1 MAGNEDV
8 LYKRTKNNLKRKIFV
23 VVLIVLL
30 LSFAWLWFVRA
41 QSVKRNGT
49 ERQNVLIYA
58 PARSG
63 SSFLGQIFNQHED
76 VFYLYEPLYIYTI
89 LNKLRV
95 MSSSQLQNDS
105 LTLLRDCF
113 QCNFTSHELYLYF
126 ISNPGYSSTLF
137 RESSKAMSTRPLCR
151 YQEKLKSKKKKK
163 DKAQIMCENRL
174 EAKMTSSVCR
184 QHKQVTVK
192 VLSHRIKF
200 SEILK
205 WASSMKNLKI
215 IHLLRD
221 PRAIIASR
229 LRLGWIS
236 KPHATFKIQ
245 EFCNR
250 LNNDLQFVK
259 ILRKSNISR
268 NYVIVRYED
277 LVANVL
283 PVVRNIFKATGLD
296 STVDLEKWL
305 VENTSWSGSINTLE
319 PFRTS
324 RRNALKTANFWR
336 KNISMTVVRKVEKNC
351 RLAMK
356 EAGYREVEDIH
367 ELRKETSSLLVRPS
381 DGINEFL
388 LQQLHSNTP

>member
-8 LYKRTKNNLKRKIFV
+8 LYKRTKNNLTGKIFV

-137 RESSKAMSTRPLCR
+137 RESSKALSTRPLCR
-151 YQEKLKSKKKKK
+151 NQEKLKSWDGEKE
-163 DKAQIMCENRL
+163 KAQIMCENRL
-174 EAKMTSSVCR
+174 EAKLTSLVCR

-192 VLSHRIKF
+192 LLSHRIKL

-205 WASSMKNLKI
+205 LASSKKNLKI

-236 KPHATFKIQ
+236 KTATFKIQ
-245 EFCNR
+245 EFCNQ
-250 LNNDLQFVK
+250 LNDDLQLVK
-259 ILRKSNISR
+259 FLRKSNITQ
-268 NYVIVRYED
+268 NYIIVRYED

-283 PVVRNIFKATGLD
+283 PVVRDIFKATGLNLKD
-296 STVDLEKWL
+296 NLEKWL
-305 VENTSWSGSINTLE
+305 VENTRWSGSINTLE
-319 PFRTS
+319 PFRTTK
-324 RRNALKTANFWR
+324 RNALRTANFWR
-336 KNISMTVVRKVEKNC
+336 KNISMNTVRKVEKNC

-356 EAGYREVEDIH
+356 EAGYRAVQDIH
-367 ELRKETSSLLVRPS
+367 ELRNESSSLLDRPS
-381 DGINEFL
+381 DAINEFF
-388 LQQLHSNTP
+388 LQQLHSNA